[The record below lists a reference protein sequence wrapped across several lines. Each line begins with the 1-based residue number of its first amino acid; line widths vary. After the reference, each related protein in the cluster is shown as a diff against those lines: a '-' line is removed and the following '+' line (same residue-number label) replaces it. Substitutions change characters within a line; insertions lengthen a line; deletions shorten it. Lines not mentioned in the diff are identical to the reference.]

1 MTDPD
6 RGSSRDGARGATRVA
21 VGIAASRVLGLLREV
36 LIARYLGI
44 GAWADVFR
52 TALRGP
58 NLLQNL
64 LGEQTL
70 SAAFIP
76 VYSRMADAG
85 SREDAA
91 RFAGAVFGLLLAL
104 VAILVLAGEL
114 LAEPIVALLSS
125 GYLADA
131 AAIAVGEATVDRFP
145 LAVRAVRWIFPMVGL
160 LVLSAW
166 TLAVLN
172 SHRRFLLPYLAP
184 ALWNAAIIAALWG
197 VGSGAWLPPAG
208 GTPESRLLEAACVG
222 ALVGGALQFFV
233 QLPAAWRR
241 LAFFRPSLD
250 RRARGVR
257 EAWGAFLPLVTGR
270 GAVQLSSYL
279 DHWLA
284 SFLRVGAQSALGFA
298 QGLYLLP
305 ISLFGMS
312 VAAAELPE
320 LARRADDGGSA
331 ADRLAPAAR
340 QAAFLAIPA
349 TIGYLCFGVPIVRAL
364 FRGGSFGPAS
374 TGLVA
379 VILACYAAG
388 MPASVLTR
396 QLNNLFFAFG
406 RTRRPAQVALERM
419 ALSAA
424 AGTVLMVWLDRHPVS
439 GFVVAGPGEGGL
451 RWGGVGLA
459 IGASLGAWYELA
471 RVRWMVKQQWPDA
484 TLPARRLLSL
494 VGLALLSAAPAALA
508 WRLAPAAH
516 AMALLA
522 AVLGIYAVTY
532 LGATHALGVS
542 ELAAWLGRFSRRRP

>member
-1 MTDPD
+1 MTDPE
-6 RGSSRDGARGATRVA
+6 RAAGPIGSRGATRVA
-21 VGIAASRVLGLLREV
+21 IGIAVSRALGLVREV
-36 LIARYLGI
+36 LIARFLGV

-76 VYSRMADAG
+76 VYSRMEEAG
-85 SREDAA
+85 AREDGA
-91 RFAGAVFGLLLAL
+91 RFAGAVFGLLLAV
-104 VAILVLAGEL
+104 VAGLVLVGEV
-114 LAEPIVALLSS
+114 LAEPLVAVLSS
-125 GYLADA
+125 GYLGDA
-131 AAIAVGEATVDRFP
+131 AAIAVGEAAVDRFP
-145 LAVRAVRWIFPMVGL
+145 LAVAAVRWIFPMVGL

-197 VGSGAWLPPAG
+197 AGSGASFGQPGGASPAG
-208 GTPESRLLEAACVG
+208 ILRAACVG
-222 ALVGGALQFFV
+222 ALLGGALQFLV
-233 QLPAAWRR
+233 QLPAAWRC

-320 LARRADDGGSA
+320 LARSGERDPT
-331 ADRLAPAAR
+331 ADRLGAAVR

-349 TIGYLCFGVPIVRAL
+349 AIGYLCFGYLVVRAL
-364 FRGGSFGPAS
+364 FGGGSFGPAS
-374 TGLVA
+374 TWLVA
-379 VILACYAAG
+379 VLLGAYAAG
-388 MPASVLTR
+388 MPASIVTR
-396 QLNNLFFAFG
+396 QLNNLFYAAG
-406 RTRRPAQVALERM
+406 RTRWPARAALERM

-424 AGTVLMVWLDRHPVS
+424 AGTALMLWLDRYPVS
-439 GFVVAGPGEGGL
+439 RWIAAGPSEGQL
-451 RWGGVGLA
+451 HWGGVGLA
-459 IGASLGAWYELA
+459 VGATLGAWYELA
-471 RVRWMVKQQWPDA
+471 RVRQAAEREWPA
-484 TLPARRLLSL
+484 ARLPAGRLAALA
-494 VGLALLSAAPAALA
+494 GLALLAAALA
-508 WRLAPAAH
+508 ALVWRSLPPLRPLATLAVVLAIYVV
-516 AMALLA
+516 AYLA
-522 AVLGIYAVTY
+522 AAR
-532 LGATHALGVS
+532 AFGVS
-542 ELAAWLGRFSRRRP
+542 ELSAWLGRFSRRQP

>member
-1 MTDPD
+1 MA
-6 RGSSRDGARGATRVA
+6 S
-21 VGIAASRVLGLLREV
+21 GIAVSRLLGLVREA
-36 LIARYLGI
+36 LIARFLGV

-76 VYSRMADAG
+76 VYSRMEAAG

-104 VAILVLAGEL
+104 VAGLVLAGEL

-125 GYLADA
+125 GYLGDS
-131 AAIAVGEATVDRFP
+131 AAIAAGEATVDRFP
-145 LAVRAVRWIFPMVGL
+145 LAVAAVRWIFPMVGL

-184 ALWNAAIIAALWG
+184 ALWNAAIIAALWS
-197 VGSGAWLPPAG
+197 VGGPAG
-208 GTPESRLLEAACVG
+208 SPTAAEAPPTRVLQAACVG
-222 ALVGGALQFFV
+222 ALIGGALQFLV
-233 QLPAAWRR
+233 QLPAAVRC

-257 EAWGAFLPLVTGR
+257 EAWRAFLPMITGR

-279 DHWLA
+279 DNWLA

-305 ISLFGMS
+305 VSLFGMS
-312 VAAAELPE
+312 VATAELPE
-320 LARRADDGGSA
+320 LARRADDPGA
-331 ADRLAPAAR
+331 AAERLVAATR

-349 TIGYLCFGVPIVRAL
+349 AIGYLCFGFPIVRTL
-364 FRGGSFGPAS
+364 FGGGTFGPAS
-374 TGLVA
+374 TWLVTG
-379 VILACYAAG
+379 VLAAYSAG

-396 QLNNLFFAFG
+396 QLNNLFFAAG
-406 RTRRPAQVALERM
+406 LTRPPARAALERM
-419 ALSAA
+419 LLSAT
-424 AGTVLMVWLDRHPVS
+424 AGTGLMLWLDRLPLDRWVA
-439 GFVVAGPGEGGL
+439 AGPGEGSL
-451 RWGGVGLA
+451 HWGGAGLA

-471 RVRWMVKQQWPDA
+471 RVRRLARREWPA
-484 TLPARRLLSL
+484 ARLPARRLLGMT
-494 VGLALLSAAPAALA
+494 GLAALATVPAGLA
-508 WRLAPAAH
+508 WRLTPGLPAA
-516 AMALLA
+516 AT
-522 AVLGIYAVTY
+522 LGIVLAVYVAAY
-532 LGATHALGVS
+532 LAGTRALGIS
-542 ELAAWLGRFSRRRP
+542 EVTAWLGRFAGSKE

>member
-1 MTDPD
+1 LTDPE
-6 RGSSRDGARGATRVA
+6 RGEERLGSRGATRVA
-21 VGIAASRVLGLLREV
+21 LGIAASRALGLVREV
-36 LIARYLGI
+36 LIARFLGV

-76 VYSRMADAG
+76 VYSRMEEAG
-85 SREDAA
+85 AHEDAA
-91 RFAGAVFGLLLAL
+91 RFAGAVFGFLLAL
-104 VAILVLAGEL
+104 VAGLVLAGEL

-125 GYLADA
+125 GYLGDA

-145 LAVRAVRWIFPMVGL
+145 LAVAAVRWIFPMVGL

-184 ALWNAAIIAALWG
+184 ALWNAAIIAALWS
-197 VGSGAWLPPAG
+197 VGSGAWSAPSSSVSQARILQ
-208 GTPESRLLEAACVG
+208 AACVG
-222 ALVGGALQFFV
+222 ALLGGALQFLV
-233 QLPAAWRR
+233 QLPAALRC
-241 LAFFRPSLD
+241 LASFRPSFD

-279 DHWLA
+279 DNWLA

-312 VAAAELPE
+312 VAAVELPE
-320 LARRADDGGSA
+320 LARHGADGTA
-331 ADRLAPAAR
+331 TADRLAPAVR

-349 TIGYLCFGVPIVRAL
+349 AVGYLCFGHLIVRAL
-364 FRGGSFGPAS
+364 FGGGSFGPAS
-374 TGLVA
+374 IWLVA
-379 VILACYAAG
+379 VILGAYAAG
-388 MPASVLTR
+388 MPASILTR
-396 QLNNLFFAFG
+396 QLNNLFFAAG
-406 RTRRPAQVALERM
+406 RTRWPARVALERM

-424 AGTVLMVWLDRHPVS
+424 VGTVLMLGLDRYPLSRWVA
-439 GFVVAGPGEGGL
+439 AGPAEGGL
-451 RWGGVGLA
+451 HWGGLGLA
-459 IGASLGAWYELA
+459 VGAALGAWYELA
-471 RVRWMVKQQWPDA
+471 RMRRAARRQWPSA
-484 TLPARRLLSL
+484 RLPAGRLLEL
-494 VGLALLSAAPAALA
+494 AGLALLAAAPAALA
-508 WRLAPAAH
+508 WRFLPALHAAATLAIV
-516 AMALLA
+516 LA
-522 AVLGIYAVTY
+522 VYVVGYLAVTRALGI
-532 LGATHALGVS
+532 S
-542 ELAAWLGRFSRRRP
+542 ELAAWLGRFSGRKR